1 MQELLTGRDTV
12 DLTLCNLSIHW
23 QYKQFSEGIP
33 MSTTQD
39 ADATIQ
45 FRMNSTI
52 KDGAFA
58 VLREM
63 GISPSEAMR
72 VFMTQVYKTRTLP
85 LVIAADP
92 VDADQP
98 AESGYNEW
106 LRERLQK
113 TIHAL
118 DTGEMKSYANE
129 TAKAVLHARLEARR
143 SKLNL
148 PA

>member
-1 MQELLTGRDTV
+1 
-12 DLTLCNLSIHW
+12 
-23 QYKQFSEGIP
+23 
-33 MSTTQD
+33 MSNTQD

-92 VDADQP
+92 V
-98 AESGYNEW
+98 ESGSQTQSGYSEW
-106 LRERLQK
+106 LHERLQK
-113 TIHAL
+113 TIDAL
-118 DTGEMKSYANE
+118 DRGDMKSYSSE

-143 SKLNL
+143 SKPDLT
-148 PA
+148 A

>member
-1 MQELLTGRDTV
+1 M
-12 DLTLCNLSIHW
+12 H
-23 QYKQFSEGIP
+23 
-33 MSTTQD
+33 D

-63 GISPSEAMR
+63 GISPSEALR

-85 LVIAADP
+85 LVIAAD
-92 VDADQP
+92 ADEASQP
-98 AESGYNEW
+98 AEAGYTDW
-106 LRERLQK
+106 LRARLQK
-113 TIHAL
+113 TTGAL
-118 DTGEMKSYANE
+118 DSGDMKSYSNE

-143 SKLNL
+143 SKMNL

>member
-1 MQELLTGRDTV
+1 
-12 DLTLCNLSIHW
+12 
-23 QYKQFSEGIP
+23 

-39 ADATIQ
+39 VDSTIQ
-45 FRMNSTI
+45 FRMNSTV
-52 KDGAFA
+52 KEGAFA

-85 LVIAADP
+85 LVIAADS

-98 AESGYNEW
+98 GEAGYTEW

-113 TIHAL
+113 TIAAL
-118 DTGEMKSYANE
+118 DSGEMKSYSNE

>member
-1 MQELLTGRDTV
+1 M
-12 DLTLCNLSIHW
+12 
-23 QYKQFSEGIP
+23 
-33 MSTTQD
+33 TTAHD

-52 KDGAFA
+52 KEGAFA

-85 LVIAADP
+85 LVIAADA
-92 VDADQP
+92 VDAGTG
-98 AESGYNEW
+98 AEEGYSDW
-106 LRERLQK
+106 LHDRLQK
-113 TIHAL
+113 TIDAL
-118 DTGEMKSYANE
+118 DSGVMKSYDNE

-143 SKLNL
+143 SKMNL

>member
-1 MQELLTGRDTV
+1 
-12 DLTLCNLSIHW
+12 
-23 QYKQFSEGIP
+23 

-39 ADATIQ
+39 VDATVQ

-63 GISPSEAMR
+63 GISPSEALR

-92 VDADQP
+92 EDSGQP
-98 AESGYNEW
+98 AEAGYAEW
-106 LRERLQK
+106 LRARLQK
-113 TIHAL
+113 TIRAL
-118 DTGEMKSYANE
+118 DSGEMKSYSNE

-143 SKLNL
+143 SKMNL
-148 PA
+148 PPY

>member
-1 MQELLTGRDTV
+1 
-12 DLTLCNLSIHW
+12 
-23 QYKQFSEGIP
+23 

-39 ADATIQ
+39 VDATIQ

-92 VDADQP
+92 QDADQP
-98 AESGYNEW
+98 SEAGYTEW

-113 TIHAL
+113 TIDAL
-118 DTGEMKSYANE
+118 DRGEMKSYSNE
-129 TAKAVLHARLEARR
+129 TAKAVLHARLEARQLVNVVHTSR
-143 SKLNL
+143 KL
-148 PA
+148 PKVE

>member
-1 MQELLTGRDTV
+1 MTNVVLVEQIWVIL
-12 DLTLCNLSIHW
+12 LSIQW
-23 QYKQFSEGIP
+23 QYKFTAKGIT
-33 MSTTQD
+33 MATTHD

-45 FRMNSTI
+45 FRMNSTV

-63 GISPSEAMR
+63 GISPSEALR

-85 LVIAADP
+85 LVIAADDDGAGQP
-92 VDADQP
+92 PDA
-98 AESGYNEW
+98 GYADW
-106 LRERLQK
+106 LRKRLQK

-118 DTGEMKSYANE
+118 DKGEMASYSNE

-143 SKLNL
+143 SKLKL
-148 PA
+148 PD

>member
-1 MQELLTGRDTV
+1 
-12 DLTLCNLSIHW
+12 
-23 QYKQFSEGIP
+23 

-98 AESGYNEW
+98 AEAGYTEW
-106 LRERLQK
+106 LRQRLQK
-113 TIHAL
+113 TIAAL
-118 DTGEMKSYANE
+118 DSGEMKSYSNE

-148 PA
+148 PE

>member
-1 MQELLTGRDTV
+1 
-12 DLTLCNLSIHW
+12 
-23 QYKQFSEGIP
+23 
-33 MSTTQD
+33 MSNMHD

-52 KDGAFA
+52 KDSAFA

-63 GISPSEAMR
+63 GISPSEALR
-72 VFMTQVYKTRTLP
+72 VFMTQVHKTRTLP
-85 LVIAADP
+85 LVIAAD
-92 VDADQP
+92 ADEVGQP
-98 AESGYNEW
+98 PEAGYTDW
-106 LRERLQK
+106 LRTRLQK
-113 TIHAL
+113 TINAL
-118 DTGEMKSYANE
+118 DSGEMKSYSND